1 MTISISTSAPY
12 RSGDPRPRAPHSHWV
27 SALRLFILVTLTG
40 LVTGLIV
47 AITFVG
53 VLDQLMTASH

>member
-1 MTISISTSAPY
+1 MAISISTSAPHH
-12 RSGDPRPRAPHSHWV
+12 SGDPSPHSAHSHLV
-27 SALRLFILVTLTG
+27 SALLLFILVTLTG

-53 VLDQLMTASH
+53 VLDQLTTASR